1 MPKAMFPCTHV
12 KENTENPSKEIS
24 MPGLSLLTVYYGE
37 RIIFIGSRIVIK
49 RTSDSRISIVLKKNK
64 LESRYLP
71 I

>member
-1 MPKAMFPCTHV
+1 MPKAMFPCTHG

-49 RTSDSRISIVLKKNK
+49 RQT
-64 LESRYLP
+64 LEFLLY
-71 I
+71 